1 MHLQV
6 HSLFARDCSQS
17 AIMIKARQSSSH
29 AAMPFPNSKE
39 VKFVEAEYSS
49 IFPVHGLL
57 RILVYLGLSPQVTLA
72 LFRNDGNQGDRL
84 RTSRFVCIAK
94 ADLARPRA
102 AGSYYGVIALLV
114 PAAAVLRGHW
124 INSIPLCVG
133 MTNLK
138 ISFLFLCRLRRTPED
153 SFRSTN
159 TVLMGRECTAP
170 MAGRKALQCTAA
182 ANVADDRHRIRG
194 GKVRYT

>member
-1 MHLQV
+1 MYVLGKGSIGSVINTKLHRLSLLKWPATRVDGGLVHLQV
-6 HSLFARDCSQS
+6 HSLFTSDCSQS

-114 PAAAVLRGHW
+114 PAAAVSCGHW
-124 INSIPLCVG
+124 ISSIPLCLG
-133 MTNLK
+133 MRNLK
-138 ISFLFLCRLRRTPED
+138 MFIFVFSAVCDVVF
-153 SFRSTN
+153 
-159 TVLMGRECTAP
+159 GRGQFP
-170 MAGRKALQCTAA
+170 W
-182 ANVADDRHRIRG
+182 
-194 GKVRYT
+194 